1 MISKISTLL
10 IAGFLASFM
19 LVSPL
24 VVNSF
29 ATSQVNEALD
39 DLGDSGRTYT
49 NAEGK
54 EVVAQGQARIGL
66 VVQDVIDILFWAIG
80 IIAVIMIIVGGIMYA
95 TSMGDPG
102 KAKKAKDA
110 IMYGIVGLVIA
121 LLAFAI
127 VRFVTGVLA

>member
-1 MISKISTLL
+1 MFDDIALAGSTIAEDEGQPSK
-10 IAGFLASFM
+10 A
-19 LVSPL
+19 
-24 VVNSF
+24 
-29 ATSQVNEALD
+29 
-39 DLGDSGRTYT
+39 
-49 NAEGK
+49 
-54 EVVAQGQARIGL
+54 AQGVQSGL
-66 VVQDVIDILFWAIG
+66 KAAGDTGSDNVSVGDAKTKVGGIAQTAIDILFWAIG

>member
-1 MISKISTLL
+1 MLSN
-10 IAGFLASFM
+10 AVLASDECSASGSSAGDNVRNG
-19 LVSPL
+19 LKCVG
-24 VVNSF
+24 
-29 ATSQVNEALD
+29 D
-39 DLGDSGRTYT
+39 DGSVTD
-49 NAEGK
+49 AESAKAG
-54 EVVAQGQARIGL
+54 IGEIAKTA
-66 VVQDVIDILFWAIG
+66 IDILFWAIG

-127 VRFVTGVLA
+127 VRFVTGVLADV